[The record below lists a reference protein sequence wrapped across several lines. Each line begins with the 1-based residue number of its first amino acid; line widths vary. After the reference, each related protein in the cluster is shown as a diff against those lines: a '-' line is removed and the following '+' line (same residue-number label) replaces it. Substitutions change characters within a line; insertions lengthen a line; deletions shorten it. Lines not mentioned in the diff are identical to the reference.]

1 MLHAPAPSAA
11 LRPQRALTSPRV
23 SPAACARARTSC
35 MSMSIS
41 PTDAFCVTTTAASA
55 RCCSC
60 RRRRVEPNAPTS
72 LRRAVGDRARGRGAC
87 VVVWCGVVWCGV
99 VCMCIADA
107 RRRRRHIAVRARVC
121 VCGGG
126 GGGAG
131 PCRRAAMRPTHAPVD
146 VLPPL
151 RQVSRRLQR
160 AQLRRRREV
169 VPQQRRVCWRAERRE
184 LHGARVVRER
194 LHAHHL
200 AARRLDQ
207 LQRVGLLV
215 VHTHSVAAGAGRVS
229 CRWVCNRRADRQ
241 MRRRHCRRARTH
253 T

>member
-1 MLHAPAPSAA
+1 
-11 LRPQRALTSPRV
+11 
-23 SPAACARARTSC
+23 
-35 MSMSIS
+35 
-41 PTDAFCVTTTAASA
+41 
-55 RCCSC
+55 
-60 RRRRVEPNAPTS
+60 
-72 LRRAVGDRARGRGAC
+72 
-87 VVVWCGVVWCGV
+87 
-99 VCMCIADA
+99 
-107 RRRRRHIAVRARVC
+107 
-121 VCGGG
+121 
-126 GGGAG
+126 
-131 PCRRAAMRPTHAPVD
+131 MRPTHAPVD

-215 VHTHSVAAGAGRVS
+215 VHTHSVAAGAGRV
-229 CRWVCNRRADRQ
+229 RVCVCVGGEDSSPGTAGF
-241 MRRRHCRRARTH
+241 MPVGV
-253 T
+253 